1 MTLDTLVLVQVI
13 LNKMNARPQRSRF
26 HTAQAFPR
34 MAVLKFVII
43 KHKVFSKISLQCPY
57 WYPRGKSSVAC
68 AKLVLNPGNSRMFWW
83 LVAVLKCTGLST

>member
-34 MAVLKFVII
+34 MAVFKFVII
-43 KHKVFSKISLQCPY
+43 KHKVLSKNKFVVSLLLPSGQIQ
-57 WYPRGKSSVAC
+57 RGLCQIGPK
-68 AKLVLNPGNSRMFWW
+68 P
-83 LVAVLKCTGLST
+83 